1 MSFSAEPGSSDI
13 LVFVDFFSLH
23 YPCKMY
29 INFFGTKFFLEL
41 VSEQSG
47 VARLKSVVTRLTSGR
62 S

>member
-13 LVFVDFFSLH
+13 LVLVDFFSLH
-23 YPCKMY
+23 YSCKMF
-29 INFFGTKFFLEL
+29 INIFGRNFFLEL